1 MKTTTTPKTKY
12 YDDTY
17 VELVKVVD
25 YIKVQS
31 IYPFSKLMT
40 VGVKKSA
47 DRFFFRQEVET
58 LIPIPVTT
66 TSYLFK
72 ETQLKN

>member
-1 MKTTTTPKTKY
+1 MKTTTPKCILS
-12 YDDTY
+12 DESY

-47 DRFFFRQEVET
+47 ERFFFRQELE
-58 LIPIPVTT
+58 LIQIPVTT
-66 TSYLFK
+66 TMYLFK
-72 ETQLKN
+72 ENQLKN